1 MSRRAAHISADPF
14 VRVSHHSFRSF
25 SSRWRVKWLV
35 KLSLRM
41 GTWFRWLPAVGEA
54 SVLGSLERCLGSMGL
69 RGMLGLFPAGGC
81 EAEPRGDDAAE
92 PRDGVGL
99 VMLRWEALRWLAG
112 LLAMAPVIW
121 MTLQTLRIPNTQ
133 SATGMLYVGVI
144 LTFLGEL
151 VALLLSE
158 QSPFPV

>member
-69 RGMLGLFPAGGC
+69 RGMLGLFPATGC

-99 VMLRWEALRWLAG
+99 VMLRWEALRWLDGSPPASVLETQQPYADVSQRPRGLKHGEVLVGQYRRRRTPWHAG
-112 LLAMAPVIW
+112 A
-121 MTLQTLRIPNTQ
+121 RRR
-133 SATGMLYVGVI
+133 
-144 LTFLGEL
+144 LTW
-151 VALLLSE
+151 
-158 QSPFPV
+158 P